1 MEWVRVVVLA
11 ACTLVGQTAVAGQ
24 LPDDAHPVSRN
35 RLPPIERQDLDQ
47 SRHEAFDAV
56 MRAEGPSASA
66 ALRLHGSGT
75 DLRFSGPVGRPLT
88 EVAILIT
95 AREIDQLYEWAMHEL
110 DGLAVGVDEVL
121 IDIIRHREPLDGVG
135 GSEAVIM
142 EVGRELL
149 STHALSADTYA
160 RALARLGQ
168 TNLVDLIVLIGN
180 YVSTGATL
188 TAFNQQMPMGW
199 RQSLPLPFAL
209 PDDIHPDSRNRLP
222 LRPGPYRTSVNA
234 LYGRMASPGGIG
246 PGQIRAYGKGRGTR
260 EDRVGRRTM
269 MLAILATA
277 RAHDSQYDWTMHE
290 PLAREAGVEPA
301 LIDAMR
307 LGERPAGLAEA
318 DDALLAFAEELFDD
332 NNVSAETYRRM
343 ETALGVPDLVDL
355 VALMGA
361 HAADAAVLAA
371 FDQRLPEGVEPRL
384 PTP

>member
-142 EVGRELL
+142 L
-149 STHALSADTYA
+149 S
-160 RALARLGQ
+160 
-168 TNLVDLIVLIGN
+168 LIHI
-180 YVSTGATL
+180 
-188 TAFNQQMPMGW
+188 
-199 RQSLPLPFAL
+199 
-209 PDDIHPDSRNRLP
+209 
-222 LRPGPYRTSVNA
+222 
-234 LYGRMASPGGIG
+234 
-246 PGQIRAYGKGRGTR
+246 
-260 EDRVGRRTM
+260 
-269 MLAILATA
+269 
-277 RAHDSQYDWTMHE
+277 
-290 PLAREAGVEPA
+290 
-301 LIDAMR
+301 
-307 LGERPAGLAEA
+307 
-318 DDALLAFAEELFDD
+318 
-332 NNVSAETYRRM
+332 
-343 ETALGVPDLVDL
+343 
-355 VALMGA
+355 
-361 HAADAAVLAA
+361 
-371 FDQRLPEGVEPRL
+371 
-384 PTP
+384 